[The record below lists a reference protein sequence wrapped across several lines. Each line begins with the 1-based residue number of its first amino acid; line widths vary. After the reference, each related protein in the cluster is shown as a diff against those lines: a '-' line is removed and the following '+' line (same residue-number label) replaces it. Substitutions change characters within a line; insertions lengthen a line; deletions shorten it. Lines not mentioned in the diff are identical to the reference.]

1 MSYDRA
7 PSITLLELWERRSAK
22 NNLYF
27 SGFLGGL
34 QVALLRDGERP
45 HPTRPDETI
54 TVWRLVASERQPRD
68 GAPKAAARPPER
80 DPAPGPLAAAS
91 VAARVLEPPGRRS
104 GASAARARGPGRSG
118 CRPRSRAATGSRPI
132 RTTRSR
138 SEVQAAWA
146 WYADVFPYLGRMG
159 DAVPQESDNP
169 RPPLGL
175 DTAS

>member
-80 DPAPGPLAAAS
+80 DPAPGPPPAAAS
-91 VAARVLEPPGRRS
+91 DGGARP
-104 GASAARARGPGRSG
+104 GASRAPQRRFRREGTRARQERVSAEIARGYGL
-118 CRPRSRAATGSRPI
+118 
-132 RTTRSR
+132 
-138 SEVQAAWA
+138 E
-146 WYADVFPYLGRMG
+146 ADPD
-159 DAVPQESDNP
+159 DAIPF
-169 RPPLGL
+169 
-175 DTAS
+175 